1 MSTRAPAAAQAL
13 ADPAAGTIH
22 AQIDIEA
29 PPEDVFQA
37 LTDPVELAAW
47 WGSPDTY
54 RTFDWRID
62 LRVGGAW
69 SCQAEDHAT
78 GRRGEVRGEYRELD
92 PPHRLAY
99 TWQPSWDG
107 FLASTIQI
115 ELQPHAGG
123 TRVRVIH
130 TGFEGRPE
138 SCQGH
143 AEGWKRVLAWL
154 AKGASRW
161 R

>member
-1 MSTRAPAAAQAL
+1 MSARVPATAQAL

-29 PPEDVFQA
+29 PPDDVYQA
-37 LTDPVELAAW
+37 LTDPGELAAW

-54 RTFDWRID
+54 RTFDGKLD

-78 GRRGEVRGEYRELD
+78 KRRGEVRGEYLALD
-92 PPHRLAY
+92 PPRGLSY
-99 TWQPSWDG
+99 TWQPSWDN
-107 FLASTIQI
+107 FLPSVIRV
-115 ELQPHAGG
+115 ELEPTAAG

-130 TGFEGRPE
+130 SGFEGRPE

-143 AEGWKRVLAWL
+143 AEGWRRVLGWL
-154 AKGASRW
+154 ATGVSRS